1 MLSRSPPPFGDSSQA
16 DSTST
21 GYITRRQ
28 LVNRTRVGERH
39 SANTGLK
46 QKKARDGIKQG
57 SSELLGFSLSTD
69 AGRRTLFRVIS
80 CSGDG

>member
-1 MLSRSPPPFGDSSQA
+1 M
-16 DSTST
+16 
-21 GYITRRQ
+21 
-28 LVNRTRVGERH
+28 NRTRVGETH